1 MYRMMYEGWW
11 GKRIQRRVD
20 HSYSGSTLF
29 GSITS
34 STSLIFYPSIIEN
47 LVDDR

>member
-1 MYRMMYEGWW
+1 MYRMMYEEWW
-11 GKRIQRRVD
+11 GQRIQQRVD

-34 STSLIFYPSIIEN
+34 STSLIFYPSVIKI